1 MIPSHVSVTRGWY
14 GFCFSVRRQPLT
26 AGLYHLKRVTSL
38 REIANF
44 AQVAALPVI
53 AGCDDIPRVLLLTS
67 RETKRWVIP
76 KGWPIRGCKPHEAAA
91 REALEEGGVRGHLW
105 KRPIGAYSYFKRRER
120 HFDFCHV
127 DVYMMRVE
135 KLHTNWTEKGQR
147 EVGWFTFEE
156 AAESVEEQGL
166 VALLV
171 SLARTDLRQVA
182 RRKNE
187 LSRRTRW
194 PRTVE
199 NGHLSTMAPG

>member
-1 MIPSHVSVTRGWY
+1 
-14 GFCFSVRRQPLT
+14 
-26 AGLYHLKRVTSL
+26 
-38 REIANF
+38 
-44 AQVAALPVI
+44 
-53 AGCDDIPRVLLLTS
+53 
-67 RETKRWVIP
+67 
-76 KGWPIRGCKPHEAAA
+76 
-91 REALEEGGVRGHLW
+91 
-105 KRPIGAYSYFKRRER
+105 
-120 HFDFCHV
+120 
-127 DVYMMRVE
+127 MMRVE
-135 KLHTNWTEKGQR
+135 ELHTNWTEKGQR